1 MQSKGVLIDG
11 MLKAQSFII
20 MCIFFFL
27 PSGEMYSSKLDSV
40 VDSWIKSQNYHA
52 DVLVVYMIIDAG
64 FRVNFFVELAWLV
77 EP

>member
-1 MQSKGVLIDG
+1 MQGKGVLIDG

-20 MCIFFFL
+20 MCILFFALWRNVLFQ
-27 PSGEMYSSKLDSV
+27 ELDSV

>member
-64 FRVNFFVELAWLV
+64 FRVILFVELAWLV